1 METSAEPGTE
11 RRRRVARLVGSLV
24 GGVTGGLIGLLAA
37 AVGVAVGEFGAAA
50 SAAFGAGTP
59 KAPVVAVGE
68 WAIDL
73 SPAWLREAAIRNFGT
88 HDKTA
93 LLAGV
98 YVAIAVLSVV
108 TGVVARRYLQ
118 VGIGLA
124 AAFGLLGLIAA
135 ITRPVVGF
143 GAWLPALLAG
153 GATVAVLR
161 WLTVWSL
168 RPGVLGTAAE
178 PAEPIESAE
187 PAKPAES
194 ADPAERRRFLLTLL
208 GTGAGAL
215 LGGFGSRA
223 WLDSRYNVAPAR
235 AAVVLPEAAAPLP
248 EPPASAHPA
257 VPDLEPFFTP
267 NAQFYRVDTALTV
280 PQVDPRN
287 WMLRIHGMVDRPV
300 QVSFAELLRMPLEE
314 HDLTLTCVSNTIG
327 GPYCGNARW
336 LGAPLAPLLRQAGV
350 QAGAD
355 QILSTSFDGMT
366 IGTPVEAVLDGRQAM
381 LAVAMNGQTLPVEHG
396 FPCRMLVPGLYGYVS
411 ATKWVVDL
419 ELTTFARDAG
429 FWVGEGW
436 AQQAPVKT
444 ASRIDVPGTGA
455 SLHAGTIAVAGVAWA
470 THRGVAGVEV
480 QVDKG
485 PWVTAD
491 LATADT
497 PDTWRQWSYPWHAT
511 PGRHTLTVRCTDGTG
526 TLQTPVVQDTLPDGA
541 TGYHSI
547 QVTIG

>member
-1 METSAEPGTE
+1 MEISAESGTGAGVGH
-11 RRRRVARLVGSLV
+11 RRAVRFVSGL
-24 GGVTGGLIGLLAA
+24 TGGLIGLLAA
-37 AVGVAVGEFGAAA
+37 GVGVAVGEFAAA
-50 SAAFGAGTP
+50 VSAAFGSRAP

-73 SPAWLREAAIRNFGT
+73 SPAWLKEAAIRNFGS
-88 HDKTA
+88 HDKAA
-93 LLAGV
+93 LLTGV
-98 YVAIAVLSVV
+98 YVTIAVVSVL
-108 TGVVARRYLQ
+108 TGMLARRHL
-118 VGIGLA
+118 GTATGLA

-143 GAWLPALLAG
+143 GAWFPALLAG
-153 GATVAVLR
+153 VATVAVLR
-161 WLTVWSL
+161 GLTLRSL
-168 RPGVLGTAAE
+168 GPGVLGVVAEAVAPDDRPERRERREQTARR
-178 PAEPIESAE
+178 
-187 PAKPAES
+187 
-194 ADPAERRRFLLTLL
+194 ERRRFLLTLFGT
-208 GTGAGAL
+208 GTGAL
-215 LGGFGSRA
+215 VGGFGSRA
-223 WLDSRYNVAPAR
+223 WLDSRYNVAPVR
-235 AAVVLPEAAAPLP
+235 AAVVLPEAAEPLP
-248 EPPASAHPA
+248 VLPASVHPDVA
-257 VPDLEPFFTP
+257 ELEPFFTP

-280 PQVDPRN
+280 PQVDPRE
-287 WMLRIHGMVDRPV
+287 WMLRIHGMVARPFE
-300 QVSFAELLRMPLEE
+300 VSFADLLRMPLEE
-314 HDLTLTCVSNTIG
+314 HDLTLTCVSNTVG

-336 LGAPLAPLLRQAGV
+336 LGAPLAPLLRRAGV

-419 ELTTFARDAG
+419 ELTTFAKDAG

-455 SLHAGTIAVAGVAWA
+455 TLQAGTVVVAGVAWA

-485 PWVTAD
+485 AWVTAD

-497 PDTWRQWSYPWHAT
+497 PDTWRQWSYAWHAT
-511 PGRHTLTVRCTDGTG
+511 PGQHTLTVRCTDGTG

>member
-1 METSAEPGTE
+1 METTAVTSPE
-11 RRRRVARLVGSLV
+11 RRLAVRWARELV
-24 GGVTGGLIGLLAA
+24 GGVIGLLAA
-37 AVGVAVGEFGAAA
+37 AVGVAVGEFGAAVA
-50 SAAFGAGTP
+50 AAFGSSGP

-68 WAIDL
+68 WAIEL
-73 SPAWLREAAIRNFGT
+73 SPGWLREAAIRNFGS

-98 YVAIAVLSVV
+98 YVTIAVLSVL
-108 TGVVARRYLQ
+108 TGMLARRRLWTAT
-118 VGIGLA
+118 GIA
-124 AAFGLLGLIAA
+124 AAFGLLGLVAA
-135 ITRPVVGF
+135 VTRPVVGF
-143 GAWLPALLAG
+143 GAWFPALLAG
-153 GATVAVLR
+153 GATVLALR
-161 WLTVWSL
+161 LLAQWSL
-168 RPGVLGTAAE
+168 RPGVFGTAAAEPEEAAEPTE
-178 PAEPIESAE
+178 PAATTTPTTA
-187 PAKPAES
+187 
-194 ADPAERRRFLLTLL
+194 RRPFLLTLL
-208 GTGAGAL
+208 TTGATAL
-215 LGGFGSRA
+215 LGGFVSRA
-223 WLDSRYNVAPAR
+223 WLDSRYNAAPAR
-235 AAVVLPEAAAPLP
+235 AAVVLPEPSAPLP
-248 EPPASAHPA
+248 QLPASVHPD

-267 NAQFYRVDTALTV
+267 NAAFYRVDTALTV
-280 PQVDPRN
+280 PQVDPRA
-287 WMLRIHGMVDRPV
+287 WMLRIHGMVDRPFE
-300 QVSFAELLRMPLEE
+300 VSFAELLRMPMEE
-314 HDLTLTCVSNTIG
+314 HDLTLTCVSNTVG

-350 QAGAD
+350 RAGAD

-419 ELTTFARDAG
+419 ELTTFAKDAG

-455 SLHAGTIAVAGVAWA
+455 TLPAGTVTVAGVAWA

-485 PWVTAD
+485 PWVPAN
-491 LATADT
+491 LAASDT
-497 PDTWRQWSYPWHAT
+497 PDTWRQWSYAWHAT

-541 TGYHSI
+541 SGYHSI
-547 QVTIG
+547 QVTIGR

>member
-1 METSAEPGTE
+1 MEKSAEPDTGH
-11 RRRRVARLVGSLV
+11 RRAAWLV
-24 GGVTGGLIGLLAA
+24 GGPVGALTGGLIGLLAA
-37 AVGVAVGEFGAAA
+37 AAGVAVGEFGAAL
-50 SAAFGAGTP
+50 SAAFGAGAP

-73 SPAWLREAAIRNFGT
+73 SPVSLKEAAIRNFGS

-93 LLAGV
+93 LLTGV
-98 YVAIAVLSVV
+98 YITIAVVSVI
-108 TGVVARRYLQ
+108 TGIVARRYLP
-118 VGIGLA
+118 VGTGLA

-135 ITRPVVGF
+135 VTRPVVGVGSWF
-143 GAWLPALLAG
+143 PALMAG
-153 GATVAVLR
+153 AATVIVLR
-161 WLTVWSL
+161 WLTLWSL
-168 RPGVLGTAAE
+168 QPDVLGTPAKDTEDTE
-178 PAEPIESAE
+178 PA
-187 PAKPAES
+187 
-194 ADPAERRRFLLTLL
+194 DPNERRRFLVTLL

-223 WLDSRYNVAPAR
+223 WLNSRYNVAPAR

-248 EPPASAHPA
+248 QLPASVHPD

-280 PQVDPRN
+280 PQVDPKE
-287 WMLRIHGMVDRPV
+287 WMLRIHGMVDRPFA
-300 QVSFAELLRMPLEE
+300 VSFADLLRMPLEE

-419 ELTTFARDAG
+419 ELTTFAKNAG

-455 SLHAGTIAVAGVAWA
+455 TLSAGTIAVAGVAWA

-511 PGRHTLTVRCTDGTG
+511 PGQHTLTVRCTDGTG

-547 QVTIG
+547 QVTID

>member
-1 METSAEPGTE
+1 METSAEPGAG
-11 RRRRVARLVGSLV
+11 RRRGSWLV
-24 GGVTGGLIGLLAA
+24 GGPVGVLTGGVIGLLAA
-37 AVGVAVGEFGAAA
+37 AVGVAAGEFGAAL
-50 SAAFGAGTP
+50 SAAFGASAP
-59 KAPVVAVGE
+59 KAAVVAVGE
-68 WAIDL
+68 WAIEL
-73 SPAWLREAAIRNFGT
+73 SPAWLREAAIRNFGS

-93 LLAGV
+93 LLTGV
-98 YVAIAVLSVV
+98 YITIGVLSVI
-108 TGVVARRYLQ
+108 TGVVARRYLD
-118 VGIGLA
+118 VGTGLA
-124 AAFGLLGLIAA
+124 AAFGLLGLVAA
-135 ITRPVVGF
+135 VTRPVVGVGSWF
-143 GAWLPALLAG
+143 PALLAG
-153 GATVAVLR
+153 AATVIVLR
-161 WLTVWSL
+161 QLTLWSL
-168 RPGVLGTAAE
+168 QPTVSG
-178 PAEPIESAE
+178 SA
-187 PAKPAES
+187 
-194 ADPAERRRFLLTLL
+194 ADPNERRRFLVTLF

-215 LGGFGSRA
+215 IGGFGSRA
-223 WLDSRYNVAPAR
+223 WLNSRYNVAPAR
-235 AAVVLPEAAAPLP
+235 AAVVLPEAATPLP
-248 EPPASAHPA
+248 QVPASVHPA
-257 VPDLEPFFTP
+257 IPDLEPFFTP

-280 PQVDPRN
+280 PQVDPHE
-287 WMLRIHGMVDRPV
+287 WMLRIHGMVDRPFS
-300 QVSFAELLRMPLEE
+300 VSFADLLRMPLEE

-419 ELTTFARDAG
+419 ELTTFAKAAG

-455 SLHAGTIAVAGVAWA
+455 TLAAGTIAVAGVAWA

-491 LATADT
+491 LAAADT

-547 QVTIG
+547 QVTID

>member
-1 METSAEPGTE
+1 MEAPKEPQAEA
-11 RRRRVARLVGSLV
+11 RRAAWLV
-24 GGVTGGLIGLLAA
+24 GGFIGLLAA
-37 AVGVAVGEFGAAA
+37 AVGVAVGELGAAVSVELGA
-50 SAAFGAGTP
+50 SAP
-59 KAPVVAVGE
+59 NAPVVAVGQ

-73 SPAWLREAAIRNFGT
+73 TPAWLKEVAIRNFGS

-93 LLAGV
+93 LLTGV
-98 YVAIAVLSVV
+98 YVTIAVVSVLA
-108 TGVVARRYLQ
+108 GVLARRHLAAAT
-118 VGIGLA
+118 GLA
-124 AAFGLLGLIAA
+124 AAFGLFGLIAA
-135 ITRPVVGF
+135 LTRPVVGF
-143 GAWLPALLAG
+143 GGWFPALLAG
-153 GATVAVLR
+153 VATVVVLR
-161 WLTVWSL
+161 SLTVWSQ
-168 RPGVLGTAAE
+168 RESVFGAAGTAGAGE
-178 PAEPIESAE
+178 PGDREPG
-187 PAKPAES
+187 
-194 ADPAERRRFLLTLL
+194 DRRRFLLTLL

-215 LGGFGSRA
+215 VGGFGSRA

-235 AAVVLPEAAAPLP
+235 AAVVLPEASEPLP
-248 EPPASAHPA
+248 ALPASVHPN

-280 PQVDPRN
+280 PQVDPRK
-287 WMLRIHGMVDRPV
+287 WMLRIHGLVDRPFE
-300 QVSFAELLRMPLEE
+300 VSFADLLRMPLEE

-350 QAGAD
+350 RAGAD

-419 ELTTFARDAG
+419 ELTTFAKDAG

-455 SLHAGTIAVAGVAWA
+455 SLQAGTVVVAGVAWA

-485 PWVTAD
+485 PWVTAE
-491 LATADT
+491 LAASDT
-497 PDTWRQWSYPWHAT
+497 PDTWRQWSYAWHAT
-511 PGRHTLTVRCTDGTG
+511 AGQHTLTVRCTDGTG
-526 TLQTPVVQDTLPDGA
+526 TLQTPVIQDTLPDGA

>member
-1 METSAEPGTE
+1 METPAEPDAG
-11 RRRRVARLVGSLV
+11 RRRAGWLV
-24 GGVTGGLIGLLAA
+24 GGPVGVLTGGLIGLLAA
-37 AVGVAVGEFGAAA
+37 AVGVAVGEFGAAL
-50 SAAFGAGTP
+50 SAAFGSGAP

-73 SPAWLREAAIRNFGT
+73 SPVWLKEAAIRNFGS

-93 LLAGV
+93 LLTGV
-98 YVAIAVLSVV
+98 YVTIGVVSVI
-108 TGVVARRYLQ
+108 TGIVARRYLH
-118 VGIGLA
+118 VGTGLA

-135 ITRPVVGF
+135 VTRPVVGF
-143 GAWLPALLAG
+143 GSWFPALLAG
-153 GATVAVLR
+153 AATVIALR
-161 WLTVWSL
+161 QLTLWSL
-168 RPGVLGTAAE
+168 QPSVSGPAADPADDAE
-178 PAEPIESAE
+178 PAEPAE
-187 PAKPAES
+187 PARS
-194 ADPAERRRFLLTLL
+194 AAPAERRRFLVTLL

-215 LGGFGSRA
+215 VGGFGSRA
-223 WLDSRYNVAPAR
+223 WLNSRYNVAPAR
-235 AAVVLPEAAAPLP
+235 AAVVLPEAATPLP
-248 EPPASAHPA
+248 QLPASVHPD

-280 PQVDPRN
+280 PQVDPKE
-287 WMLRIHGMVDRPV
+287 WMLRIHGMVDRPFA
-300 QVSFAELLRMPLEE
+300 VSFAELLRMPLEE

-350 QAGAD
+350 QVGAD

-381 LAVAMNGQTLPVEHG
+381 LAIAMNGQTLPVEHG

-419 ELTTFARDAG
+419 ELTTFAKNAG

-455 SLHAGTIAVAGVAWA
+455 TLSAGTIAVAGVAWA

-511 PGRHTLTVRCTDGTG
+511 PGQHTLTVRCTDGTG
-526 TLQTPVVQDTLPDGA
+526 TLQTPVIQDTLPDGA

-547 QVTIG
+547 QVTID

>member
-1 METSAEPGTE
+1 METTAVTSPE
-11 RRRRVARLVGSLV
+11 RRLAVRWARELV
-24 GGVTGGLIGLLAA
+24 GGVIGLLAA
-37 AVGVAVGEFGAAA
+37 AVGVAVGEFGAAVA
-50 SAAFGAGTP
+50 AAFGSSGP

-68 WAIDL
+68 WAIEL
-73 SPAWLREAAIRNFGT
+73 SPGWLREAAIRNFGS

-98 YVAIAVLSVV
+98 YVTIAVLSVL
-108 TGVVARRYLQ
+108 TGMLARRRLWTAT
-118 VGIGLA
+118 GIA
-124 AAFGLLGLIAA
+124 AAFGLLGLVAA
-135 ITRPVVGF
+135 VTRPVVGF
-143 GAWLPALLAG
+143 GAWFPALLAG
-153 GATVAVLR
+153 GATVLALR
-161 WLTVWSL
+161 LLTFWSL
-168 RPGVLGTAAE
+168 RPGVFGTAAAEPEEAAEPTE
-178 PAEPIESAE
+178 PAATTPTTA
-187 PAKPAES
+187 
-194 ADPAERRRFLLTLL
+194 RRPFLLTLL
-208 GTGAGAL
+208 TTGATAL
-215 LGGFGSRA
+215 LGGIASRA
-223 WLDSRYNVAPAR
+223 WLDSRYNAAPAR
-235 AAVVLPEAAAPLP
+235 AAVVLPEPSAPLP
-248 EPPASAHPA
+248 QLPASVHPD

-267 NAQFYRVDTALTV
+267 NAAFYRVDTALTV
-280 PQVDPRN
+280 PQVDPRA
-287 WMLRIHGMVDRPV
+287 WMLRIHGMVDRPFE
-300 QVSFAELLRMPLEE
+300 VSFAELLRMPMEE
-314 HDLTLTCVSNTIG
+314 HDLTLTCVSNTVG

-350 QAGAD
+350 RAGAD

-419 ELTTFARDAG
+419 ELTTFAKDAG

-455 SLHAGTIAVAGVAWA
+455 TLPAGTVTVAGVAWA

-485 PWVTAD
+485 PWVPAN
-491 LATADT
+491 LAASDT
-497 PDTWRQWSYPWHAT
+497 PDTWRQWSYAWHAT

-541 TGYHSI
+541 SGYHSI
-547 QVTIG
+547 QVTIGR